1 VRAATL
7 IEARMPSEDE
17 ARLLRQAA
25 NAPVF
30 VVTRIDA
37 DLEGV
42 PILFGRGVWAAERVS
57 FDLTD
62 PSSRG

>member
-1 VRAATL
+1 
-7 IEARMPSEDE
+7 
-17 ARLLRQAA
+17 
-25 NAPVF
+25 VF